1 MIEVT
6 GNSALGSSAACESSD
21 NSSDLEQTVFS
32 AVSGSVDVTEE
43 TDASRREDT
52 GAESSEG
59 VSVGFSKSSGD
70 AGRSIDSEVSGRV
83 VCSVKGIDACVA
95 TRLPARSR
103 ATRWTWTSLDVVSAR
118 LSVIWKGTSPR
129 TQNF

>member
-43 TDASRREDT
+43 TDASR
-52 GAESSEG
+52 
-59 VSVGFSKSSGD
+59 
-70 AGRSIDSEVSGRV
+70 
-83 VCSVKGIDACVA
+83 
-95 TRLPARSR
+95 L
-103 ATRWTWTSLDVVSAR
+103 SL
-118 LSVIWKGTSPR
+118 IHI
-129 TQNF
+129 